1 MRRPLLSLLPLLVAC
16 ASDDDTE
23 PNIID
28 IIADACCCEPGGD
41 DTSSGSPVAVAASR
55 EVDLGAVCGEGTAT
69 FTIENEG
76 DGDLSILD
84 VTTASAASWTVVSQP
99 DTLAPGES
107 GDIVLAGGNEN
118 ATVTVTTDDPD
129 NNPIQLF
136 ILATPNA
143 APTLAGSWPAS
154 FERVVVPAGVTET
167 FWVDLADDEAG
178 VDVAWTSNV
187 DGLLG
192 ATPTDAGGEAAIDW
206 DGALR
211 TEGEHRVDVI
221 ATDACGQAMEHSFE
235 VCQNAGYDV
244 DNLDLDTWQITGN
257 ATYDTTNGWVQ
268 LTTPDWNQQGSAFQ
282 VSQTVQ
288 SDDVEISFSFYVG
301 DADGGA
307 DGFSVT
313 AIDTTRLTSYEG
325 TNGGSI
331 GYGGLPGWS
340 IEVDTY
346 DNTRSVG
353 FTEPYT
359 SDHVSLNL
367 DGDPQYVGEVHA
379 ALPNMEDGNWHTM
392 DVKVSGIHVT
402 VAIDGTVYID
412 ADVPAMTSFPAHI
425 GFTAATGSQHN
436 FHLIDALTV
445 QTSICDEG

>member
-1 MRRPLLSLLPLLVAC
+1 
-16 ASDDDTE
+16 
-23 PNIID
+23 
-28 IIADACCCEPGGD
+28 
-41 DTSSGSPVAVAASR
+41 
-55 EVDLGAVCGEGTAT
+55 
-69 FTIENEG
+69 
-76 DGDLSILD
+76 
-84 VTTASAASWTVVSQP
+84 
-99 DTLAPGES
+99 
-107 GDIVLAGGNEN
+107 
-118 ATVTVTTDDPD
+118 
-129 NNPIQLF
+129 
-136 ILATPNA
+136 
-143 APTLAGSWPAS
+143 
-154 FERVVVPAGVTET
+154 
-167 FWVDLADDEAG
+167 
-178 VDVAWTSNV
+178 
-187 DGLLG
+187 
-192 ATPTDAGGEAAIDW
+192 
-206 DGALR
+206 
-211 TEGEHRVDVI
+211 
-221 ATDACGQAMEHSFE
+221 MEHSFE